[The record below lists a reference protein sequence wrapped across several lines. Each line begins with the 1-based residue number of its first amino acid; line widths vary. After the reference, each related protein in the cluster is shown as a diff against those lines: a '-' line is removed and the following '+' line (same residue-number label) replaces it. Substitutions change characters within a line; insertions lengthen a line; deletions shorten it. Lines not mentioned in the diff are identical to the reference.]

1 MSEQSAM
8 HTHASMLARLRRPEL
23 DQATWSA
30 FVERYGPRIFTWC
43 CHWGLQEADA
53 EDVTQSVLLKLS
65 VHLREFEY
73 DPTKRFRAWL
83 KTVAQRTWIDV
94 VRDQQRA
101 GQGAGNSEAFA
112 ALHQVPAREDL
123 EARLEAAYDL
133 ELLAE
138 AMSRVRERVEPHTW
152 EAFRLLTEEQL
163 PVTDVTNRLNL
174 PAAVVYK
181 ARSKVQKMLKDE
193 IQALDESAS

>member
-1 MSEQSAM
+1 MTEPSVFRTS
-8 HTHASMLARLRRPEL
+8 ASMLARLRQPEM
-23 DQATWSA
+23 DQATWSE
-30 FVERYGPRIFTWC
+30 FVQRYGPRIFTWC
-43 CHWGLQEADA
+43 RHWGLQEADA

-73 DPTKRFRAWL
+73 DPGRRFRSWL
-83 KTVAQRTWIDV
+83 KTVAQRTWIDL
-94 VRDQQRA
+94 VRDQQRE
-101 GQGAGNSEAFA
+101 GQGVGNTEAFA
-112 ALHQVPAREDL
+112 ALHQIPAREDL

-138 AMSRVRERVEPHTW
+138 AMVRVKERVERHTW

-163 PVTDVTNRLNL
+163 PLTEVTTRLNL

-181 ARSKVQKMLKDE
+181 ARSKVQKMLKEE
-193 IQALDESAS
+193 IQALDESPS

>member
-1 MSEQSAM
+1 MNEPSAM
-8 HTHASMLARLRRPEL
+8 RTHASMLARLRQPEM
-23 DQATWSA
+23 DQATWGQ
-30 FVERYGPRIFTWC
+30 FVQRYGPRIFTWC
-43 CHWGLQEADA
+43 RHWGLQEADA
-53 EDVTQSVLLKLS
+53 EDVTQSVLMKLS

-73 DPTKRFRAWL
+73 DPARRFRAWL
-83 KTVAQRTWIDV
+83 KTVAQRTWIDL
-94 VRDQQRA
+94 VRDQQRE

-112 ALHQVPAREDL
+112 ALHQVPARDDL

-138 AMSRVRERVEPHTW
+138 AMARVRARVEPHTW

-163 PVTDVTNRLNL
+163 PLTDVTTRLSL

-181 ARSKVQKMLKDE
+181 ARSKVQKMLKEE
-193 IQALDESAS
+193 IQALDESPP